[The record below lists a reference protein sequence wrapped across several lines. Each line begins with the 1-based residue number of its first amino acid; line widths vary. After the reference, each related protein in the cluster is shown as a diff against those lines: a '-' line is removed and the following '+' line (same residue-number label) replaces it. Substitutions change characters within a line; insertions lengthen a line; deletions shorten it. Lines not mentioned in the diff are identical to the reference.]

1 MIRDTALAASG
12 LLQEDIGGPPVRPYM
27 PGDLWRES
35 NSMSPAYQQSV
46 GAALYRRS
54 LYTVVKRTAPMPN
67 MTTFDAPSRE
77 ICIVKRTPTVTPQQG
92 FVLLN
97 DTQFVE
103 AARVLAEK
111 TLEEAGPT
119 PEQRI
124 RFAFRRLTARD
135 PDPRE
140 TKLLL
145 ELLQEQK
152 ALFAKEPQ
160 RAEKLITVGDH
171 KRDPALDPIDL
182 AATTAMTQ
190 TILNLD
196 AAVWKR

>member
-12 LLQEDIGGPPVRPYM
+12 LLQEDMGGPPVRPYM

-54 LYTVVKRTAPMPN
+54 IYTVCKRTAPMPN

-77 ICIVKRTPTVTPQQG
+77 ICVVKRSPTITPQQG

-97 DTQFVE
+97 DSQFVE

-111 TLEEAGPT
+111 TIKEAGPAI
-119 PEQRI
+119 EQRI

-140 TKLLL
+140 FILL
-145 ELLQEQK
+145 EQLLGEQK
-152 ALFAKEPQ
+152 DLFAKEPD
-160 RAEKLITVGDH
+160 RAAKLTGVGDR
-171 KRDPALDPIDL
+171 KPDSALDPVDL
-182 AATTAMTQ
+182 AATTALTQ

-196 AAVWKR
+196 ATVWKR